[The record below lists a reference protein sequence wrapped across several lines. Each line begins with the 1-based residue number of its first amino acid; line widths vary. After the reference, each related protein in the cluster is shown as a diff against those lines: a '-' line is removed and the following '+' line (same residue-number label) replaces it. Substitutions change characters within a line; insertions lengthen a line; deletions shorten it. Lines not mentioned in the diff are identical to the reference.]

1 MFGEAAEQSAV
12 AGQQRNAERLASMFP
27 LGSRRFPP
35 TDEELPVGFGDP
47 DSDLA
52 PVLVFLVG
60 DGARFLTAQIIAVD
74 GGLTPGR

>member
-1 MFGEAAEQSAV
+1 MFSRADLTPEEH
-12 AGQQRNAERLASMFP
+12 ERVKGGFP

-35 TDEELPVGFGDP
+35 TDDNLSATYGDP

-60 DGARFLTAQIIAVD
+60 DGARFITAQVIPVD
-74 GGLTPGR
+74 GGSTPTR